1 MVKSPVS
8 AVAVTHTHAHTS
20 NLIENKMSFVKA
32 LFVLYENER

>member
-1 MVKSPVS
+1 MIKNPVS
-8 AVAVTHTHAHTS
+8 AVAVTHIHTYTS